1 MTETI
6 KSTVSQHYGKNF
18 EDKIIQ
24 AFLGDKTFAEQI
36 VEVLNPNLFEKKY
49 VSEISKL
56 LKDFYFKYETVPT
69 TDIVEALVQS
79 ELQRPGDIIIK
90 KACMDFLER
99 IKSNPLNGD
108 MEYVKENS
116 FNYFKTQH
124 IRNILAED
132 ILPKINVAN
141 FEEILPQIQKAISMG
156 ADKNVGYDYMDDDD
170 VRFKENVEN
179 KVPSMWKYLD
189 KILNGGFGA
198 GRLVTVLGASGAG
211 KSHLLVNIG
220 SGALKAGKTVVH
232 YTLELDEI
240 DTARRYD
247 ACLTNVEINEV
258 PHRKKLILERLKTEL
273 PPEARLII
281 KEYPMRS
288 ASIQTIKSHLSRLRI
303 KNIIPDIVV
312 IDYGDLLKSISTA
325 AEARFNL
332 REVWE
337 QMKALAQEMKIPVI
351 TATQTNRSGYAS
363 DVITAD
369 QISEDF
375 SKVMTSD
382 VIITAAR
389 NLEQKAA
396 GIGKMHIAKNRQGVD
411 GQIFAYSI
419 DTAKCK
425 IDMFDLSDSDELDE
439 STKTEAEK
447 TREKLLKIVKKNK
460 GEEYVRQ

>member
-1 MTETI
+1 MTTT
-6 KSTVSQHYGKNF
+6 KTTVSQHYGKNF

-36 VEVLNPNLFEKKY
+36 IEVLNPELFEKKY
-49 VSEISKL
+49 ISEISKL
-56 LKDFYFKYETVPT
+56 LKDYYFKYETVPT
-69 TDIVEALVQS
+69 SDIVEALIQS
-79 ELQRPGDIIIK
+79 ELQRPSDIIIK
-90 KACMDFLER
+90 KACMDFLDR
-99 IKSNPLNGD
+99 SKTNPLNGD
-108 MEYVKENS
+108 SEYVKENS

-124 IRNILAED
+124 VRNILAED

-141 FEEILPQIQKAISMG
+141 FDEILPQIQKAITMG
-156 ADKNVGYDYMDDDD
+156 ADKNIGYEYNEDTEE
-170 VRFKENVEN
+170 RFKEEMEN
-179 KVPSMWKYLD
+179 KVPSLWKYLND
-189 KILNGGFGA
+189 ILHGGFGA
-198 GRLVTVLGASGAG
+198 KRLVTILGASGAG
-211 KSHLLVNIG
+211 KSHLLVNVG
-220 SGALKAGKTVVH
+220 AGALMAGKTVVH

-247 ACLTNVEINEV
+247 ACLTDIEINDV
-258 PHRKKLILERLKTEL
+258 PLRKAHVLEKLKKQL
-273 PPEARLII
+273 PPNARLII

-303 KNIIPDIVV
+303 KNIIPDIIV
-312 IDYGDLLKSISTA
+312 IDYGDLLKAVSVTT
-325 AEARFNL
+325 EARFSL

-351 TATQTNRSGYAS
+351 TATQTNRSGYSS

-382 VIITAAR
+382 IILTAAR

-396 GIGKMHIAKNRQGVD
+396 GVGKMHIAKNRQGRD

-425 IDMFDLSDSDELDE
+425 IDMFDISEDEVDE
-439 STKTEAEK
+439 EMKTEAE
-447 TREKLLKIVKKNK
+447 RIRDKLLSISNKKKIKEQENHV
-460 GEEYVRQ
+460 

>member
-1 MTETI
+1 MSEI

-18 EDKIIQ
+18 EDKIVQ
-24 AFLGDKTFAEQI
+24 AFLGDKMFAEQI
-36 VEVLNPNLFEKKY
+36 VELLNPNLFEKKY
-49 VSEISKL
+49 ISEISKL

-69 TDIVEALVQS
+69 TDIVEALIQS
-79 ELQRPGDIIIK
+79 EMQKPSDIIIK
-90 KACMDFLER
+90 KACLDFLDR
-99 IKSNPLNGD
+99 IKTNPLNGD

-124 IRNILAED
+124 IRNVLAED
-132 ILPKINVAN
+132 ILPKINIAN
-141 FEEILPQIQKAISMG
+141 FEEIIPQIQKAISMG
-156 ADKNVGYDYMDDDD
+156 ADKNVGYDYTEDDD
-170 VRFKENVEN
+170 VRFRENQEN
-179 KVPSMWKYLD
+179 KVPSLWRYLD
-189 KILNGGFGA
+189 EILNGGFGS

-211 KSHLLVNIG
+211 KSHMLVNIG
-220 SGALKAGKTVVH
+220 VGALKAGKTVVH

-247 ACLTNVEINEV
+247 ACITNVEINDV
-258 PHRKKLILERLKTEL
+258 PHRKKLVLERLKTDL
-273 PPEARLII
+273 PPSARLII

-303 KNIIPDIVV
+303 KGIIPDIVV
-312 IDYGDLLKSISTA
+312 IDYGDLLKSISTN

-337 QMKALAQEMKIPVI
+337 QMKALAQEMKIPVV
-351 TATQTNRSGYAS
+351 TATQTNRSGYSS

-382 VIITAAR
+382 VILTAAR
-389 NLEQKAA
+389 NLEQKAT
-396 GIGKMHIAKNRQGVD
+396 GIGKMHIAKNRQGKD

-425 IDMFDLSDSDELDE
+425 IDMFDLSDSEELDE
-439 STKTEAEK
+439 STKSEAEK
-447 TREKLLKIVKKNK
+447 VREKLLKVVKKNR
-460 GEEYVRQ
+460 GD